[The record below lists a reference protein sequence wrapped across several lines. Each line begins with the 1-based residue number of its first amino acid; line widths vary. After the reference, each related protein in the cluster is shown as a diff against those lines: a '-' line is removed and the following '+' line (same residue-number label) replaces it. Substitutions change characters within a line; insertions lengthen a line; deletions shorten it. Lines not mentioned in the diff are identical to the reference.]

1 MTYWNNK
8 EKLHVYHLKGKKWF
22 KCNRHQK
29 VLKGKKKRWGFACGL
44 FFPNKHVHNYVFVK

>member
-29 VLKGKKKRWGFACGL
+29 VLKGKKKIWGFAHGL